1 MAIILRAYWCAGIMS
16 LRFLGISCSTIL
28 SLGICPSIALAIEA
42 PTSPSLEQPPNTLFQ
57 PPSVDSTPEPA
68 AQILPKVTAIP
79 AIAPPAHSKTL
90 PKFTSASPAEITIA
104 ATPAVETPTIS
115 PPPFL
120 SSPPPPATHP
130 TPLLSQADPSQD
142 RFPTDPGLPE
152 TLPEEVP
159 ADPPP
164 PTETLPPDDTTPF
177 LVTDIQVTG
186 STLFDETTLNEIV
199 ASYEN
204 RDVTLRDLQTAADAI
219 TQLYLDGGYITSR
232 AIVGPQTITGGIV
245 TIQVLEGELEAIEV
259 EGTTR
264 LQDYVRARIAQGGTR
279 PLNQARLEDQL
290 RLLRVDPMFDS
301 VEASLRAGSGVGKSR
316 LIVRVTEANT
326 IGGSLF
332 SDNYSPPAVGEV
344 RFGAGLEF
352 RNLAGLG
359 DTLFSSASVTNTEG
373 SNVYEIGYRVP
384 INPMNGT
391 LSFRYAPNDFRITDP
406 EQPAFELDTEGSTDI
421 YEVTIR
427 QPLIRTPRDEFAL
440 SLGYRYREGSTL
452 IGGTITNDSRIN
464 VFSFGQDYVHR
475 DVNGA
480 WALQS
485 QFRLGNEE
493 RSDLGSDS
501 ENDFFSWSGQV
512 QRVQRLGSDHLL
524 IVQGGLQL
532 SPDSLPGSEQFFVG
546 GGLSVRGYDQNQRFG
561 DNGLRF
567 SIEDQITVIRNEDS
581 LPFFQVSPFLEG
593 GYVWNNDGD
602 TSVTDNNFLLGTGVG
617 FLINPTEKLSFRADL
632 AYPIIDI
639 EELSTDDSPGLRF
652 YFSTSY
658 RF

>member
-1 MAIILRAYWCAGIMS
+1 
-16 LRFLGISCSTIL
+16 T
-28 SLGICPSIALAIEA
+28 A
-42 PTSPSLEQPPNTLFQ
+42 PTSTVREQPTSPLPQSTAINPNPEETEPAQPEVTVIPTIAPPDPAQTLPQFT
-57 PPSVDSTPEPA
+57 STTSTPTP
-68 AQILPKVTAIP
+68 ISGTSAISETL
-79 AIAPPAHSKTL
+79 AIAPPPNHKSTHSTISLPHSPTL
-90 PKFTSASPAEITIA
+90 PLP
-104 ATPAVETPTIS
+104 
-115 PPPFL
+115 
-120 SSPPPPATHP
+120 SSPLPHSP
-130 TPLLSQADPSQD
+130 TPLLAQVDPSQD
-142 RFPTDPGLPE
+142 RFPTDSPPPE
-152 TLPEEVP
+152 PLPEEVP

-164 PTETLPPDDTTPF
+164 PTDTTPPDDTTPF
-177 LVTDIQVTG
+177 FVTDIQVTG
-186 STLFDETTLNEIV
+186 STLFDEATLNEIV
-199 ASYEN
+199 APYEN
-204 RDVTLRDLQTAADAI
+204 LEVTLRELQAAADAI

-232 AIVGPQTITGGIV
+232 AIVGPQTITGGV
-245 TIQVLEGELEAIEV
+245 VEIQVLEGELEDIQV

-264 LQDYVRARIAQGGTR
+264 LQDYVRARVSLGGTR

-326 IGGSLF
+326 IGGALF

-344 RFGAGLEF
+344 RFGARLEF

-391 LSFRYAPNDFRITDP
+391 VVLRYAPNDFRITDP
-406 EQPAFELDTEGSTDI
+406 EQPAFELDTEGSTDT
-421 YEVTIR
+421 YEITVR

-485 QFRLGNEE
+485 QFRVGNED
-493 RSDLGSDS
+493 RSDFGADSD
-501 ENDFFSWSGQV
+501 EGFFNWRGQV
-512 QRVQRLGSDHLL
+512 QRVQRLGPDHLL
-524 IVQGGLQL
+524 ILQGSLQL

-567 SIEDQITVIRNEDS
+567 AIEDQITVVRDETG

-593 GYVWNNDGD
+593 GYVWNNDDD
-602 TSVTDNNFLLGTGVG
+602 TSVTDNNFLLGAGVG
-617 FLINPTEKLSFRADL
+617 FLITPTEKLSLRADL
-632 AYPIIDI
+632 AYPLIDI
-639 EELSTDDSPGLRF
+639 EELSTDDAPGLRF
-652 YFSTSY
+652 YFSTRY